1 MYSPAIQST
10 IERLRVCWRGG
21 GERVLSGA
29 TKRTN
34 CSAWGAGGTE
44 LATAASDGG
53 VRVYDVARGAATAHV
68 RANADAAVAVCW
80 APGGRAQTLAAVGSE
95 PVLALVDVRTRGVAA
110 RVAGVGACTAVAWAA
125 RESVAC
131 RDADGVLR
139 VVDVRAGAVA
149 RRVADYDVKDVA
161 ADAAGSTLYCA
172 TAKGTVALL
181 AAARAFAP
189 GAARTVR
196 VSTAS
201 VRCCAWR
208 AGCLAVGGA
217 DHTYAVWDT
226 RDWVCRAAFGSQE
239 ASIRAV
245 SLGPSRSLLAPSAVG
260 SSSAVN
266 DLPKGTTGTITSS
279 SSSMTTTTTTPTTG
293 TSNEAD
299 AALGT
304 MLVAAGADGA
314 AVEGRMHVDI
324 GHAESGACV
333 CRRPVPAATVHLA
346 WSPTRPLLAWCGRNL
361 ETVSLFSP
369 ASSSPSPVAVLSPS
383 PARH

>member
-1 MYSPAIQST
+1 MYSPAVQASV
-10 IERLRVCWRGG
+10 ERLRGSWRAC
-21 GERVLSGA
+21 GERVLAGA

-34 CSAWGAGGTE
+34 CSAWAAGGAE
-44 LATAASDGG
+44 LATAASDGA
-53 VRVYDVARGAATAHV
+53 VRVYDVARGAVTASV

-80 APGGRAQTLAAVGSE
+80 APGARALAAAVGSE
-95 PVLALVDVRTRGVAA
+95 PVLAVVDVRAPGVAA
-110 RVAGVGACTAVAWAA
+110 RVAGVGACTAAAWAA
-125 RESVAC
+125 RDCVAC

-149 RRVADYDVKDVA
+149 LRVADHDVKDVA
-161 ADAAGSTLYCA
+161 ADAAGTTLYCA

-181 AAARAFAP
+181 SAARAFAP
-189 GAARTVR
+189 AAARTVR

-226 RDWVCRAAFGSQE
+226 REWVCRAAFGTQD
-239 ASIRAV
+239 ASVRAV
-245 SLGPSRSLLAPSAVG
+245 ALGPSRPALAPAAG
-260 SSSAVN
+260 AE
-266 DLPKGTTGTITSS
+266 TTATATA
-279 SSSMTTTTTTPTTG
+279 TTTT
-293 TSNEAD
+293 D
-299 AALGT
+299 AALAT

-314 AVEGRMHVDI
+314 AAEGRMHVDI

-333 CRRPVPAATVHLA
+333 CRRPVPTATVHLA

-369 ASSSPSPVAVLSPS
+369 SSSSSSAAPVAVLSPS